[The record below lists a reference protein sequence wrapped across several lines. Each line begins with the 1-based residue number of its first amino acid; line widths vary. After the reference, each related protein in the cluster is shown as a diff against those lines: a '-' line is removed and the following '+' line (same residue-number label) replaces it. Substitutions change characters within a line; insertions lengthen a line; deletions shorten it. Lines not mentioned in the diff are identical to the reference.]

1 MLRSNKTTINKVIS
15 LPVNIL
21 TCLDRVDYD
30 RYAIEVRLLGLD
42 YGNRRIGLALSDSS
56 GTLARPWKVLDRQHS
71 SNNEAIDQVLKSVR
85 ELQSEEDG
93 LGCVVVGLPTHLD
106 GTPNEQ
112 TVHVQAFVD
121 ALRKRTELPVTFQDE
136 RLSSY
141 EAERLL
147 AIRET
152 DWRKRKSRLDAA
164 AATVILQDYLDTT
177 KV

>member
-1 MLRSNKTTINKVIS
+1 MSKVIS
-15 LPVNIL
+15 LTLNVL
-21 TCLDRVDYD
+21 TCLDRIDYD

-56 GTLARPWKVLDRQHS
+56 GTLARPWKILERQHS
-71 SNNEAIDQVLKSVR
+71 SKNEAIDQVIKAVR
-85 ELQSEEDG
+85 QLQSEEDG

-121 ALRKRTELPVTFQDE
+121 ALRKGTEVPVAFQDE

>member
-1 MLRSNKTTINKVIS
+1 MLRSNQRS
-15 LPVNIL
+15 LRKSLSL
-21 TCLDRVDYD
+21 TLNVLTWLDRVDYD

-42 YGNRRIGLALSDSS
+42 YGNRRIGLALSDFS
-56 GTLARPWKVLDRQHS
+56 GTLARPWKVLERQHS
-71 SNNEAIDQVLKSVR
+71 ANHEAVDQVLKSVR
-85 ELQSEEDG
+85 QLQSEEDG